1 MRLTYRLAF
10 IVLTLTNLPF
20 VSSADPV
27 VVVADGRIPGSQQ
40 PRVAVDE
47 RGSVYITF
55 GANDDI
61 YFSKSV
67 DNGQEFS
74 GPTKVGRIEKL
85 SLGMRRGPRIVVSN
99 ESIVISAIGHSS
111 GNLVAWRS
119 DDGGDSW
126 SGPVQVND
134 VEKSAREGLHA
145 MACGPEGLLFCTWL
159 DLRSGGTEIYGSR
172 SVDGGKTW
180 ASNSRVYRSPSGT
193 VCECCHPSVV
203 IDRDQQ
209 IHVMWRNVLDGN
221 RDMYLATSD
230 DRGDSFRTARKLGLG
245 SWPLNACPMDGGEL
259 AVSPEG
265 DLITIWRR
273 NNQVFTAMLDQPAE
287 IAIGLGEQPTVSA
300 TADGDYFAWLAR
312 RHGDL
317 MLATPAHQ
325 KPEKV
330 ATEASDP
337 DMATSPTGTGPVV
350 IVWEQGQK
358 PNLSIL
364 SKTIV
369 P

>member
-1 MRLTYRLAF
+1 
-10 IVLTLTNLPF
+10 
-20 VSSADPV
+20 
-27 VVVADGRIPGSQQ
+27 
-40 PRVAVDE
+40 
-47 RGSVYITF
+47 
-55 GANDDI
+55 
-61 YFSKSV
+61 
-67 DNGQEFS
+67 
-74 GPTKVGRIEKL
+74 
-85 SLGMRRGPRIVVSN
+85 
-99 ESIVISAIGHSS
+99 
-111 GNLVAWRS
+111 
-119 DDGGDSW
+119 
-126 SGPVQVND
+126 
-134 VEKSAREGLHA
+134 
-145 MACGPEGLLFCTWL
+145 
-159 DLRSGGTEIYGSR
+159 
-172 SVDGGKTW
+172 
-180 ASNSRVYRSPSGT
+180 
-193 VCECCHPSVV
+193 
-203 IDRDQQ
+203 
-209 IHVMWRNVLDGN
+209 
-221 RDMYLATSD
+221 
-230 DRGDSFRTARKLGLG
+230 
-245 SWPLNACPMDGGEL
+245 MDGGEL